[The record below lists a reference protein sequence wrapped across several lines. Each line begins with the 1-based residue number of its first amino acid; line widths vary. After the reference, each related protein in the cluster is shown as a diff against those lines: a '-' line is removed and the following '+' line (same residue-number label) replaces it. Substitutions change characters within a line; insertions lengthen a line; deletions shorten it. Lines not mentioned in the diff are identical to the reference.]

1 MSSAIRTGRP
11 LVLLGLIVSL
21 IFILAWWIIYPR
33 VNLPQETLA
42 FAFLLAPWMCLGV
55 LNNVL
60 GIQILSAA
68 GCAKMYSCSIIYSA
82 IFTVIF
88 LLLLAGLYNGYG
100 AAVAISSG
108 ELLLCILLLSNI
120 SKVKN
125 QHLI

>member
-1 MSSAIRTGRP
+1 M
-11 LVLLGLIVSL
+11 
-21 IFILAWWIIYPR
+21 
-33 VNLPQETLA
+33 PQETLA

-68 GCAKMYSCSIIYSA
+68 GFAKMYSCSFIYSA
-82 IFTVIF
+82 VFTVIF

-100 AAVAISSG
+100 AAIAVSSG
-108 ELLLCILLLSNI
+108 ELLLSILLLSNI

-125 QHLI
+125 QHFI